1 MIKLLTLV
9 LLSLGIPLISVL
21 GTEGLTHES
30 KDSKEQLEEIEKLES
45 AIFSLRSGEIVIQ
58 MDEVLGNTTIKYKN
72 QDQLDQEIDEL
83 LKDSNSYAF
92 SKIKPKEEPKTRV
105 LLIRGDHIKDMKE
118 LISQKGNWD
127 VKIISV
133 WNYILGE
140 NYVYAYPAVLPK

>member
-45 AIFSLRSGEIVIQ
+45 AIFSLRSAEIVIQ
-58 MDEVLGNTTIKYKN
+58 VDEVLGSTTFKYKN
-72 QDQLDQEIDEL
+72 QDQLDQEIDAL
-83 LKDSNSYAF
+83 LKDSNSYTF

-118 LISQKGNWD
+118 LISQKGKWE
-127 VKIISV
+127 VKIISSG
-133 WNYILGE
+133 NYILGE
-140 NYVYAYPAVLPK
+140 DYVYGYPVVLPN

>member
-9 LLSLGIPLISVL
+9 LLSLGIPLISFL

-30 KDSKEQLEEIEKLES
+30 KDSKEQLEEIEKLENE
-45 AIFSLRSGEIVIQ
+45 IFSLKTGEIVIQ
-58 MDEVLGNTTIKYKN
+58 VDEVLGSTTFQYKN
-72 QDQLDQEIDEL
+72 QDQLDQEIEEL

-118 LISQKGNWD
+118 LISQKGKWE
-127 VKIISV
+127 VKIISSG
-133 WNYILGE
+133 NYILGE
-140 NYVYAYPAVLPK
+140 DYVYGYPEVLSK